1 MWCDN
6 YNILGP
12 NLQHVHEFH
21 RNIEK
26 DPAFQRGLIRLI
38 QFMVGTWM
46 GWLTQTWTGMR
57 PRSGNAHIPGWPQSP
72 VVQETKCLNWN
83 STWPV
88 AFIHSSAFRVSNTMP
103 IRPLPTKDPSFLL
116 QCLPLIGPLQFSPFF
131 FPAHVLHV
139 LQHPLIFHNFLLF
152 HCFDQIILGSNI

>member
-116 QCLPLIGPLQFSPFF
+116 QCLPLIGPCHTASKSQCEFPEENKQKDDSAVLFSSVFF
-131 FPAHVLHV
+131 FS
-139 LQHPLIFHNFLLF
+139 F
-152 HCFDQIILGSNI
+152 CM